1 MKRPFA
7 SLLGILFV
15 TGSMASPLSQLR
27 ELGQLDDS
35 LDMDRYERRGVEREY
50 NRRSTDEARARR
62 EYEEARARRE
72 YEEAHARREYE
83 ARARREYELRRGEDR
98 ARYPAEPY
106 PNWRYQYEHPT
117 PP

>member
-72 YEEAHARREYE
+72 YE
-83 ARARREYELRRGEDR
+83 LRRGEDR

>member
-1 MKRPFA
+1 MKTPFA

-15 TGSMASPLSQLR
+15 TGSMASPLSELR
-27 ELGQLDDS
+27 ELGQLGDPRFDT
-35 LDMDRYERRGVEREY
+35 DRYDRRGVEREY
-50 NRRSTDEARARR
+50 DRRSDNEARARR
-62 EYEEARARRE
+62 EYEQ
-72 YEEAHARREYE
+72 

>member
-1 MKRPFA
+1 MKTPFA

-15 TGSMASPLSQLR
+15 TGSMASPLSELR
-27 ELGQLDDS
+27 ELGQLGDPRF
-35 LDMDRYERRGVEREY
+35 DMERYDRRGAEREY
-50 NRRSTDEARARR
+50 DRRSDNEARARR
-62 EYEEARARRE
+62 EYE
-72 YEEAHARREYE
+72 E

>member
-15 TGSMASPLSQLR
+15 TGSMASPLSELR
-27 ELGQLDDS
+27 ELGQLGDPRFDT
-35 LDMDRYERRGVEREY
+35 DRYDRRGVEREY
-50 NRRSTDEARARR
+50 DRRSDNEARARR
-62 EYEEARARRE
+62 EYEQ
-72 YEEAHARREYE
+72 

>member
-15 TGSMASPLSQLR
+15 TGSMASPLSELR
-27 ELGQLDDS
+27 ELGQFGDPRF
-35 LDMDRYERRGVEREY
+35 DMDRSDRRGVEREY
-50 NRRSTDEARARR
+50 DRRSDNEARARR
-62 EYEEARARRE
+62 EYEQAR
-72 YEEAHARREYE
+72 ARREYE
-83 ARARREYELRRGEDR
+83 ARARREYELRRGEER

>member
-1 MKRPFA
+1 MKTPFA

-15 TGSMASPLSQLR
+15 TGSMASPLSELR
-27 ELGQLDDS
+27 ELGQLADPRFDT
-35 LDMDRYERRGVEREY
+35 DRYDRRGVEREY
-50 NRRSTDEARARR
+50 DRRSDNEARARR
-62 EYEEARARRE
+62 EYEEAR
-72 YEEAHARREYE
+72 ARREYE